1 MHIING
7 DAPGQGAPGRSK
19 SAHPK
24 EKSAWLLDTAKADC
38 KVPNGCILF
47 PAEFFSKRAAAK
59 YVELVRK
66 AAKVGAVVDLVYGPF
81 KRRPV
86 YVIRRGNLERRLED
100 AEAASRWLETISSRP
115 EVSNGL

>member
-1 MHIING
+1 MKNQING
-7 DAPGQGAPGRSK
+7 ARPGQAAPAPGAPQ
-19 SAHPK
+19 K
-24 EKSAWLLDTAKADC
+24 EKSARLDTAKADC

-47 PAEFFSKRAAAK
+47 PAEFLSKRAAAK

-100 AEAASRWLETISSRP
+100 VEAASRWLDDIQRT
-115 EVSNGL
+115 GGAQ